1 MTDNM
6 KGIEPSYTTYDELT
20 RAHDKLRK
28 RIGRLYNTHTSL
40 SKIQEL
46 EHQAE
51 VAFDN
56 EMAAFVRRGIVVPET
71 ALPRLRR
78 IFPDLRQKEEAT
90 E

>member
-1 MTDNM
+1 MANDV
-6 KGIEPSYTTYDELT
+6 KGIKPSYTTYDELM
-20 RAHDKLRK
+20 RAHDKLRE

-40 SKIQEL
+40 YEIQKL